1 MPFNRPSP
9 QQIRDRLAAEIEA
22 ALPGADARRRRSV
35 EEVLVRAMAVASHE
49 LHGHI
54 AWAARQLH
62 VTTAEGGL
70 LESLHGAVWGI
81 PRLPAATATGAVT
94 VAGTPGARLSA
105 GAEMRRPDDAR
116 FTLNADVVLGVGG
129 TGTGQV
135 TAVLAG
141 AAGNTQAGTTLT
153 LLAPAA
159 GIQPAVTV
167 ATGGL
172 AAGADL
178 ETDAALRAR
187 ILARIQQPPAGGA
200 AADYALW
207 ARRVAGVDRVW
218 VYPRQFGLG
227 TVGVTFLGPGAA
239 IPAAPLVA
247 QVQAEIDALRPV
259 TAEVTVFAPLPV
271 PVPVQLQISPDST
284 ATRAAVQAAIA
295 GFFVAEAEP
304 GGTLRVSR
312 LRAAISAA
320 AGEVWHALAAPSADV
335 VLPAGQVATLGT
347 VTWL

>member
-9 QQIRDRLAAEIEA
+9 QQIRDRMAAEIEA

-62 VTTAEGGL
+62 VTTAEGML
-70 LESLHGAVWGI
+70 LDGLHGAVWGI
-81 PRLPAATATGAVT
+81 PRLPAAAATGAVT
-94 VAGTPGARLSA
+94 VTGSPGAILPA

-116 FTLNADVVLGVGG
+116 I
-129 TGTGQV
+129 
-135 TAVLAG
+135 
-141 AAGNTQAGTTLT
+141 T
-153 LLAPAA
+153 LLAPVA
-159 GIQPAVTV
+159 GVQPALTV
-167 ATGGL
+167 AAGGL
-172 AAGADL
+172 AAGADV

-200 AADYALW
+200 AADYGLW
-207 ARRVAGVDRVW
+207 ARTVPGVDRVW

-227 TVGVTFLGPGAA
+227 TVGVAFLGPNAA

-247 QVQAEIDALRPV
+247 QVQAAIDVLRPV
-259 TAEVTVFAPLPV
+259 TAEVTVFAPVAAPV
-271 PVPVQLQISPDST
+271 AVQVQIAPDT
-284 ATRAAVQAAIA
+284 AATRAAVQAAIA

-320 AGEVWHALAAPSADV
+320 AGETWHALAAPSADI